1 MNHTIDQFD
10 FDLPE
15 ASIALRPA
23 VPRDSARC
31 LVVQGDNLQDR
42 HMRDLPDLL
51 EPGDLLVF
59 NDTKVI
65 PAALKG
71 VRSRDGGA
79 TSRIQMNLHKRI
91 TADRWLAFA
100 RPMRR
105 LQVGDEIVFAPGFSA
120 QVEEMHDGGEI
131 LLGFNCSGVAL
142 DQAIARYGAMP
153 LPPYIGSKRP
163 VDEQDTADYQT
174 IFARTEGSVA
184 APTASLHFTET
195 LLAGLQAR
203 GIEHC
208 FVTLH
213 VGAGTFLPVKTDDVT
228 QHRMHSEWGSIT
240 LQTAQKINAARD
252 AGKRVVAVGTTAL
265 RLVESAAGET
275 GIIPEWSGDTD
286 IFIMPGYRFRTI
298 DALITNFHLPRSTL
312 FILVC
317 AFCGI
322 VTMQAAYAHAIA
334 DKYRFYSY
342 GDGSLLFR
350 SVP

>member
-1 MNHTIDQFD
+1 MRVDQFD

-31 LVVQGDNLQDR
+31 LVVQDGALLDR
-42 HMRDLPDLL
+42 HMRDLPELL

-91 TADRWLAFA
+91 APDRWLAFA

-105 LQVGDEIVFAPGFSA
+105 LLVGDEIVFAPDFSA
-120 QVEEMHDGGEI
+120 RVLEMHAGGEI
-131 LLGFNCSGVAL
+131 KLSFNHSGTAL

-153 LPPYIGSKRP
+153 LPPYIGGKRP
-163 VDEQDTADYQT
+163 VDEQDTQDYQT
-174 IFARTEGSVA
+174 IFARAEGSVA
-184 APTASLHFTET
+184 APTASLHFTEN
-195 LLAGLQAR
+195 LMARLQSR
-203 GIEHC
+203 GVEHC

-213 VGAGTFLPVKTDDVT
+213 VGAGTFLPVKVDDIT
-228 QHRMHSEWGSIT
+228 QHQMHSEWGSISM
-240 LQTAQKINAARD
+240 QAAQKINAART
-252 AGKRVVAVGTTAL
+252 AGKRVAAVGTTAL
-265 RLVESAAGET
+265 RLVESAASET
-275 GIIPEWSGDTD
+275 GEISEWSGETD
-286 IFIMPGYRFRTI
+286 IFIKPGYKFRAI

-317 AFCGI
+317 AFCGFE
-322 VTMQAAYAHAIA
+322 TMQAAYAHAIA
-334 DKYRFYSY
+334 DNYRFYSY

-350 SVP
+350 AAP